1 QALEL
6 LILSGAFDDI
16 YSNRAS
22 LLASIDKAMEQ
33 GELFREFQDQS
44 TLFENQIEL
53 EANYIAMED
62 LTIMTK
68 LTDEKELLGIYV
80 SSHPLVSYRKKLR
93 NKGYVTIAK
102 AVQMAGTR
110 HVKGDVIVQSVK
122 TIRTK
127 RGESMAF
134 LTVGDETGDMEA
146 VVFPDVFRD
155 SRSLLTEENF
165 VRIEGKIESRHN
177 RMQWLVSRIDPF
189 EAVMKNDA
197 DQ

>member
-1 QALEL
+1 
-6 LILSGAFDDI
+6 
-16 YSNRAS
+16 
-22 LLASIDKAMEQ
+22 
-33 GELFREFQDQS
+33 
-44 TLFENQIEL
+44 
-53 EANYIAMED
+53 AMED

-102 AVQMAGTR
+102 AVQMAGAR
-110 HVKGDVIVQSVK
+110 HVKGVVIVQSVK

-189 EAVMKNDA
+189 EAVKENDA
-197 DQ
+197 DQERLFIKLIGQNSEEALNVLLQTARAYTGGAPGILYTVKPGQAFPLEDRYDVSPIAAC